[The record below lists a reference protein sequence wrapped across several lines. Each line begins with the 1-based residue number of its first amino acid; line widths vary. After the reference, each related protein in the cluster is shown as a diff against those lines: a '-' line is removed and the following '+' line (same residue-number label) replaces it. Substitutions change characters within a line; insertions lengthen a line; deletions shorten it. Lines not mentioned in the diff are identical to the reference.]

1 MDVVH
6 TGDAQIAGPPSPPS
20 SVVVPPF
27 AICDPCQHI
36 NPRVSRAPTMQSL
49 SVTLPARISSKSHP
63 PQKGLSITVVSEC
76 QASRTEHVVWAGT
89 VDESAGEHIQR

>member
-1 MDVVH
+1 
-6 TGDAQIAGPPSPPS
+6 
-20 SVVVPPF
+20 
-27 AICDPCQHI
+27 
-36 NPRVSRAPTMQSL
+36 MQSL
-49 SVTLPARISSKSHP
+49 SVTLPSRISSKSHP